1 MVNRQRR
8 LRVGLVVDATDHFLR
23 PIERALHD
31 HYDVNRFSP
40 RFIKA
45 PVVGTSVN
53 KLLFEIQF
61 RRFLASHDAVF
72 FEWAGSLLVRATHL
86 PKRCRI
92 VTRLHSMEVA
102 TAAHLVDWSR
112 VDVAI
117 VVSEQMKQ
125 RLLRVAN
132 TPPQRLEVINH
143 GVNPEHFRFTQR
155 PFRYRIGMVA
165 RVVPV
170 KRVYEA
176 VLTVYELRRCGH
188 PFTLTVA
195 GPLGDD
201 LEPRYPWAIRELIE
215 RLDLTEHVSLLGPVS
230 DPASFYQ
237 EIDIFLSNSF
247 WEGQQNAL
255 LEAMA
260 SGCYCLSHCWGG
272 VEEVLPPEQIYV
284 TDSELQAKLA
294 AYAALSEH
302 EKTEK
307 QMRTRQI
314 VKDKFS
320 ETEMVARVLS
330 SVHSVLDSA

>member
-1 MVNRQRR
+1 MAEGQRT
-8 LRVGLVVDATDHFLR
+8 LRIGLAVDATDHFFQ
-23 PIERALHD
+23 PIERALRKRYQVD
-31 HYDVNRFSP
+31 RFSP

-61 RRFLASHDAVF
+61 RRFLASHDVVF

-92 VTRLHSMEVA
+92 MTRLHSMEVA
-102 TAAHLVDWSR
+102 TAAHLVNWSQ
-112 VDVAI
+112 VDAAI
-117 VVSEQMKQ
+117 VVSERMKQ
-125 RLLRVAN
+125 RLLQVAN
-132 TPPQRLEVINH
+132 SPPRRLEVINY
-143 GVNPEHFRFTQR
+143 GVDLEHFRFTQR

-176 VLTVYELRRCGH
+176 ALTIFELRRCGY
-188 PFTLTVA
+188 PFTLSVA

-215 RLDLTEHVSLLGPVS
+215 RLDLMEYVSLLGPVS
-230 DPASFYQ
+230 DPASLYQ

-294 AYAALSEH
+294 AYVTQSER
-302 EKTEK
+302 EKMEK
-307 QMRTRQI
+307 QMRMRQI
-314 VKDKFS
+314 VENKFS
-320 ETEMVARVLS
+320 ETKMLASILNL
-330 SVHSVLDSA
+330 VHSVL